1 MERRGLS
8 MVDMNFLCPNGDRG
22 IFVHVGLR
30 EILVQDMSFG
40 GNVEL
45 NFPPPSNVLL
55 FDTSCYLLGVAAHE
69 SSGDHIILVA
79 TSR

>member
-1 MERRGLS
+1 

-30 EILVQDMSFG
+30 EILVQDLSFG

-45 NFPPPSNVLL
+45 NFPPSFHLPRQRASL
-55 FDTSCYLLGVAAHE
+55 
-69 SSGDHIILVA
+69 
-79 TSR
+79 